1 MKENMTKTFNFGKID
16 YYGKGRKI
24 NAVTVTVSLAHRGGA
39 FIYDKD
45 GKITGK
51 TPEYEEFTASGDIYN
66 ACGTDVVC
74 AGQCLETIAEYI
86 DDPVFMQILNLWR
99 KYHLNGMHAG
109 TPEQEAF
116 VERYLADMKA
126 ADPNHRYDYTEVKEA
141 LKAANLLTVE
151 YTGKATGRMY
161 DHEPYTYGHGWVVN
175 DLPEP
180 ILKEIKSLLQ

>member
-1 MKENMTKTFNFGKID
+1 MKENMTKTFSFGKID
-16 YYGKGRKI
+16 YYGKGRRI
-24 NAVTVTVSLAHRGGA
+24 NTVTVTISLTHHGGE
-39 FIYDKD
+39 FIDKN
-45 GKITGK
+45 GRTGK

-66 ACGTDVVC
+66 ACGTNIVSC
-74 AGQCLETIAEYI
+74 GQCLETIAEYI

-116 VERYLADMKA
+116 VERYLADMKK
-126 ADPNHRYDYTEVKEA
+126 ADPNYRYDYTEVKEA

-151 YTGKATGRMY
+151 YTGKTTDRMY

-175 DLPEP
+175 DLPESV
-180 ILKEIKSLLQ
+180 LEEIKSLLQ